1 MILEHLL
8 KKAPQGNK
16 ERYPLVK
23 GPYPYGSNLILDLS
37 LAFPL
42 PPFVK
47 MCFNFFC
54 GTYLMKKDTK
64 ISKSFSYLEI
74 PTLHAIGSIRW
85 GNLIFGC
92 NL

>member
-1 MILEHLL
+1 MILEHLF

-16 ERYPLVK
+16 ERSPLIK
-23 GPYPYGSNLILDLS
+23 GLYPYGSNLMLDLS

-47 MCFNFFC
+47 MCFNLFFC

-64 ISKSFSYLEI
+64 KKANHSSILKYQLFMPLEALDRG
-74 PTLHAIGSIRW
+74 T
-85 GNLIFGC
+85 
-92 NL
+92 